1 VTAWGEKKDRKKEK
15 KKLHHPPGVFLAP
28 GNVLFGEAIP
38 KGLAM
43 RRLKFASLG
52 YSMQVESSQT
62 FLPTDFPDQ
71 RMQKSAPQYLDS
83 WAS

>member
-1 VTAWGEKKDRKKEK
+1 MLKKR
-15 KKLHHPPGVFLAP
+15 HHPPGVFLAP

-52 YSMQVESSQT
+52 YSMQA
-62 FLPTDFPDQ
+62 DFPDQ